1 MLYQGFELMGGGAIL
16 TGLVL
21 GAIGVFVIEQE
32 VHRGLR
38 VRVRRRGAHLLRLHA
53 RRIRRLRGDADGRG
67 RLRHRGWLLLGVLS
81 RAPASALDRSAPHE
95 AIPEGAL
102 ATPAE

>member
-1 MLYQGFELMGGGAIL
+1 MPFTHGGDPARF
-16 TGLVL
+16 
-21 GAIGVFVIEQE
+21 AYVI
-32 VHRGLR
+32 V
-38 VRVRRRGAHLLRLHA
+38 AA
-53 RRIRRLRGDADGRG
+53 FF
-67 RLRHRGWLLLGVLS
+67 WVLS